1 MPRVIHTA
9 QALVDVVVEVP
20 ALPPRGGN
28 VHAKKA
34 TRYAGGAVNILLA
47 AARQGARAVHA
58 GAIGTGP
65 NGDLIRSAL
74 DAEGVEYSAPPVP
87 DMDTGA
93 CFVLVEPT
101 AERTF
106 ITTMEGERQIS
117 VDSLATSAPEPG
129 DIVCVS
135 GYSLQSPTLGP
146 LSEWLCGLPDGVVI
160 VLDPGAPFAF
170 LAEPV
175 RREMLARTDVWTS
188 NAQEASELTGVED
201 PAESP
206 AAVAML
212 LPAGAVAIV
221 RDGAN
226 GCWVHEGGQ
235 TVYVPGFPQTPVD
248 TNGAGDA
255 HTGALAAEI
264 AIGTPWAE
272 AARRANA
279 VGAVKVT
286 RHGPAT
292 APRRDEVDAFLAE
305 AESGAK

>member
-9 QALVDVVVEVP
+9 QALVDVVVAVP

-28 VHAKKA
+28 VHAQA
-34 TRYAGGAVNILLA
+34 AHRYAGGAVNILLA
-47 AARQGARAVHA
+47 AARQGAEAVHA

-65 NGDLIRSAL
+65 NGDLIRASL
-74 DAEGVEYSAPPVP
+74 DAEGVRYSAPAVP
-87 DMDTGA
+87 DEDTGS

-106 ITTMEGERQIS
+106 ITTMEGERRIS
-117 VDSLATSAPEPG
+117 ASSLATSLPQPG
-129 DIVCVS
+129 DLVCVS
-135 GYSLQSPTLGP
+135 GYSLQPPTLEP
-146 LSEWLCGLPDGVVI
+146 LAAWVAELLDGVVV

-170 LAEPV
+170 LPEGV
-175 RREMLARTDVWTS
+175 RTQMLARTDVWTS

-206 AAVAML
+206 AAVADL
-212 LPAGAVAIV
+212 LPAHAVVIV
-221 RDGAN
+221 RDGPN
-226 GCWVHEGGQ
+226 GCWVHEAGG
-235 TVYVPGFPQTPVD
+235 TIYIPGFPQTPVD

-255 HTGALAAEI
+255 HTGALVAER
-264 AIGTPWAE
+264 ALGTPWEE

-279 VGAVKVT
+279 VGAIKVT

-292 APRRDEVDAFLAE
+292 APRRSEVDAFLA
-305 AESGAK
+305 GWRPTRY